1 MIRVRFFAIY
11 CLALLSSVAGLAQ
24 ANNEDA
30 KPLPTITDKTKQFR
44 KLDGFFPVYW
54 DERKGRVWLEISR
67 WNTEFLFLDSL
78 PAGIGSNDIGL
89 DRGQLGEGRVVE
101 FERVG
106 PRVLLKE
113 INLRYRAGSDNPAER
128 RSVRDAF
135 AQSVLWG
142 GEVAAEENGRV
153 LVDATS
159 FFMSDAHHVA
169 EALKK
174 TKQGTF
180 KIEASRSAIYLDNT
194 KNFPQNTE
202 VEATLTFILTSDEP
216 GKWVQEVTP
225 DPNAITV
232 REHYSLVQLPDN
244 NYQPRAYDPRSGFI
258 PLSYA
263 DYSAP
268 VGQPLEQRFILR
280 HRLEKKDPT
289 ATVSDPVKPI
299 VYYLDPGTPEP
310 IRSALLEGA
319 GWWNQAFEAAGFRNA
334 FRVEM
339 LPPDADPMDVRY
351 NDIQWVHRATRGWSY
366 GAAIVDPRTGEIIKG
381 HVTLGSLRARQDY
394 LIFEGLL
401 APYKPGQ
408 PTDPRLMQMV
418 LARMR
423 QLAAHEVGHTLG
435 LMHNYVASTENRASV
450 MDYPAPLISLAA
462 DGSFNTADSYAAGIG
477 EWDKVSIQW
486 GYSQFPPKADQKA
499 ALNQIIDNARARGL
513 TFLTDQDARPPGS
526 ASPVA
531 HLWDNG
537 KNVVDELSVVMKVR
551 AQALQR
557 FGADNIPPGTPMAM
571 LEDTLVP
578 VYLYHRYQV
587 EAATKVVGGLQYSY
601 ALRGDGQVPTAP
613 IAPEEQRRALS
624 AVLATISP
632 DALAVPDRIQKLIP
646 PHPAGYNRTRESFA
660 THTGMTFD
668 PIGAAQTAAESTLTT
683 LLDPERAARLLQ
695 ATDSDPHQLGLSET
709 LDQLWTVTWKS
720 QPATTSVAAVQRAVD
735 DVALEDVMELASN
748 PSVSPEVRAVALAKL
763 EELRTWAANHAAQA
777 SGEEAKAHFQFAV
790 AQIRKFEVD
799 PTQVLKP
806 GEPLKIPPGSP
817 IGSGVSSGYFE
828 FDLE

>member
-30 KPLPTITDKTKQFR
+30 KPLPTITDKTKQFK

-128 RSVRDAF
+128 RSVQDAF

-232 REHYSLVQLPDN
+232 REHYSFVQLPDN

-351 NDIQWVHRATRGWSY
+351 NDIQWVHRATRDWSY
-366 GAAIVDPRTGEIIKG
+366 GAAIVAPRPGEILTDT
-381 HVTLGSLRARQDY
+381 VELGLLRAP
-394 LIFEGLL
+394 GLPHL
-401 APYKPGQ
+401 RGC
-408 PTDPRLMQMV
+408 R
-418 LARMR
+418 R
-423 QLAAHEVGHTLG
+423 HT
-435 LMHNYVASTENRASV
+435 NRAS
-450 MDYPAPLISLAA
+450 PLIR
-462 DGSFNTADSYAAGIG
+462 D
-477 EWDKVSIQW
+477 
-486 GYSQFPPKADQKA
+486 
-499 ALNQIIDNARARGL
+499 
-513 TFLTDQDARPPGS
+513 
-526 ASPVA
+526 
-531 HLWDNG
+531 
-537 KNVVDELSVVMKVR
+537 
-551 AQALQR
+551 
-557 FGADNIPPGTPMAM
+557 
-571 LEDTLVP
+571 
-578 VYLYHRYQV
+578 
-587 EAATKVVGGLQYSY
+587 
-601 ALRGDGQVPTAP
+601 
-613 IAPEEQRRALS
+613 
-624 AVLATISP
+624 
-632 DALAVPDRIQKLIP
+632 
-646 PHPAGYNRTRESFA
+646 
-660 THTGMTFD
+660 
-668 PIGAAQTAAESTLTT
+668 
-683 LLDPERAARLLQ
+683 
-695 ATDSDPHQLGLSET
+695 
-709 LDQLWTVTWKS
+709 
-720 QPATTSVAAVQRAVD
+720 
-735 DVALEDVMELASN
+735 
-748 PSVSPEVRAVALAKL
+748 
-763 EELRTWAANHAAQA
+763 
-777 SGEEAKAHFQFAV
+777 
-790 AQIRKFEVD
+790 
-799 PTQVLKP
+799 
-806 GEPLKIPPGSP
+806 
-817 IGSGVSSGYFE
+817 
-828 FDLE
+828 

>member
-1 MIRVRFFAIY
+1 LIRLRLAVFF
-11 CLALLSSVAGLAQ
+11 CLALLSSVAGFAQ
-24 ANNEDA
+24 ANDDA
-30 KPLPTITDKTKQFR
+30 KPLPTIAEKTKQFR

-54 DERKGRVWLEISR
+54 DERKGKVWLEVSR
-67 WNTEFLFLDSL
+67 WNSEFLFLDSL

-106 PRVLLKE
+106 PRVLLKQL
-113 INLRYRAGSDNPAER
+113 NLNYRASSDNPAER
-128 RSVRDAF
+128 RSVQDAF

-142 GEVAAEENGRV
+142 FEVAAEENDRV
-153 LVDATS
+153 LVDATA
-159 FFMSDAHHVA
+159 FFMIDAHHVTD
-169 EALKK
+169 ALKK

-180 KIEASRSAIYLDNT
+180 KFEASRSAIYLDNT
-194 KNFPQNTE
+194 RNFPQNTE
-202 VEATLTFILTSDEP
+202 VEATLTFTLVSDEP

-225 DPNAITV
+225 DPSAITV
-232 REHYSLVQLPDN
+232 REHYSFVQLPDN
-244 NYQPRAYDPRSGFI
+244 SYQPRVYDPRSGFI

-268 VGQPLEQRFILR
+268 VGQSLEQRFILR

-289 ATVSDPVKPI
+289 AAVSDPVKPI

-319 GWWNQAFEAAGFRNA
+319 SWWNQAFEAAGFRNA

-339 LPPDADPMDVRY
+339 LPAGADPMDVRF

-401 APYKPGQ
+401 APYKQGQ
-408 PTDPRLMQMV
+408 ATDPRLMQMV

-435 LMHNYVASTENRASV
+435 LMHNYVASTENRSSV
-450 MDYPAPLISLAA
+450 MDYPAPLITLAP
-462 DGSFNTADSYAAGIG
+462 DGSFNTADAYATGIG
-477 EWDKVSIQW
+477 DWDKVSIQW
-486 GYSQFPPKADQKA
+486 GYSQFPPKIDQKA

-513 TFLTDQDARPPGS
+513 TFLTDQDARPTGS

-537 KNVVDELSVVMKVR
+537 KNVVDELDVVMKVR
-551 AQALQR
+551 AQALRR
-557 FGADNIPPGTPMAM
+557 FGANNIPPGTPMAM

-587 EAATKVVGGLQYSY
+587 EAATKVIGGLQYSY
-601 ALRGDGQVPTAP
+601 ALRGDGQTPTAP
-613 IAPEEQRRALS
+613 IAPEEQRRALT

-632 DALAVPDRIQKLIP
+632 DALAIPDRVLALIP

-668 PIGAAQTAAESTLTT
+668 PIGAAQTAAEATLTI

-695 ATDSDPHQLGLSET
+695 APAGDPHQLGLSEM

-720 QPATTSVAAVQRAVD
+720 QPGNANLAAVERAVD
-735 DVALEDVMELASN
+735 DVALTDVMELASN
-748 PSVSPEVRAVALAKL
+748 PSASPEVRAMALAKL
-763 EELRTWAANHAAQA
+763 QELRGWAASQA
-777 SGEEAKAHFQFAV
+777 VQAKGEETKAHLQFAV
-790 AQIRKFEVD
+790 AQIRKFETD
-799 PTQVLKP
+799 PAQVLKP
-806 GEPLKIPPGSP
+806 GEPLKVPPGSP
-817 IGSGVSSGYFE
+817 IGSTPGSGYYE